1 MKNIITAM
9 LLSVATVAV
18 SAAEYHDWQKYFAL
32 YAESESLSASAI
44 ESTYDMLY
52 ALESNPLNIN
62 TATREELEALPF
74 LSARNVED
82 IQEYIYLH
90 GPVKTLG
97 ELILIRSIDYNQR
110 QLLFAFTY
118 AGEVKKPVFPKFDNI
133 IKYGKSNLLATVKIP
148 FYKRKGDINGYMGY
162 QYKHSVRYDFTY
174 GDNIRLGFLGSQD
187 AGEPFFAGKNSMG
200 YDFYSF
206 YLVLK
211 KLGSIK
217 ALALGRYRVKFGLGL
232 VVNNNYSFGKLSAL
246 TSLPSTAGNIRAHAS
261 LSDANYMQG
270 AAATVS
276 VLKDFEVSAFVS
288 SRKIDATLNA
298 DGTIATI
305 LTTGYHRTETELSKK
320 NNSSQFSVGG
330 NACFRKNG
338 YHFGTTASFT
348 SLDRELKPNT
358 KAFYRR
364 HYPAGKSFFNIG
376 VDYGY
381 TGHRIS
387 FNGETATGDCHAI
400 ATVNMLTYGLTDL
413 LDITALYRN
422 YSYKYVS
429 LLSNSFSENG
439 SVRNEQGFY
448 LGVSWRPLADMSVYA
463 YTDYAYFTWPRYQ
476 VSQSSSCFDN
486 LIQLSWSPSDWSFS
500 ARYRLKMRQKDN
512 ADKTALLYKT
522 DHRGRLSAA
531 YNGKLWQFRTQID
544 AVFSS
549 FNDRSFGWMF
559 TQSAGCYII
568 KGVKLNLSVGYFD
581 TDDYD
586 SRVYTYERGLRYS
599 SLFPSF
605 YGQGLRCAFNAAVE
619 PCKPLSLI
627 AKIGATKYFDRTQI
641 GSGYN
646 LIDSSSATDLE
657 LQARLKF

>member
-1 MKNIITAM
+1 MRNIITAVF
-9 LLSVATVAV
+9 LSLASVVAC
-18 SAAEYHDWQKYFAL
+18 AATDHDWQRYFAL

-44 ESTYDMLY
+44 ESTYDLLY

-62 TATREELEALPF
+62 TATREELETLPF

-82 IQEYIYLH
+82 IQEYIYRH
-90 GPVKTLG
+90 GPVKTMG

-110 QLLFAFTY
+110 QLLCAFTY
-118 AGEVKKPVFPKFDNI
+118 AGEVKKPAFPKLENI
-133 IKYGKSNLLATVKIP
+133 IKYGKSNLLATVRIP
-148 FYKRKGDINGYMGY
+148 FYKRKGDINGYTGY
-162 QYKHSVRYDFTY
+162 QYKHSVRFDFTY
-174 GDNIRLGFLGSQD
+174 GDNLRLGFLGSQD

-217 ALALGRYRVKFGLGL
+217 SLALGRYRVKFGLGL

-270 AAATVS
+270 AAATAT
-276 VLKDFEVSAFVS
+276 VLKGLDVSAFVS
-288 SRKIDATLNA
+288 FRKFDATLND

-305 LTTGYHRTETELSKK
+305 LTSGYHRTEKELSKK
-320 NNSSQFSVGG
+320 NNSSRFSVGG
-330 NACFRKNG
+330 NAAFRKNG
-338 YHFGTTASFT
+338 FHIGTTAAFT
-348 SLDRELKPNT
+348 SLDRELKPDT

-381 TGHRIS
+381 TGHRFS
-387 FNGETATGDCHAI
+387 FNGETATGNCHAL

-413 LDITALYRN
+413 IDLTALYRN
-422 YSYKYVS
+422 YSYKYAS
-429 LLSNSFSENG
+429 LLGNSFSENG

-463 YTDYAYFTWPRYQ
+463 YTDYSYFTWPRYQ
-476 VSQSSSCFDN
+476 VSQSSACFDN
-486 LIQLSWSPSDWSFS
+486 LVQLSWSPSDWMFS

-512 ADKTALLYKT
+512 ARKTALACKS
-522 DHRGRLSAA
+522 DHRGRLTAT
-531 YNGKLWQFRTQID
+531 YNGKTWQFRTQAD
-544 AVFSS
+544 AVLSS
-549 FNDRSFGWMF
+549 FNGHSFGWML
-559 TQSAGCYII
+559 TQSAGCNII
-568 KGVKLNLSVGYFD
+568 KGVRLNLSAGYFD

-605 YGQGLRCAFNAAVE
+605 YGQGLRCTFNAAVE
-619 PCKPLSLI
+619 PCKLFSLT
-627 AKIGATKYFDRTQI
+627 AKVGATKYFDRSQI

-646 LIDSSSATDLE
+646 LIDSSSAADLE